1 MAGAK
6 KLVIGASGF
15 LGSHVT
21 RQLVER
27 GDDVRV
33 ILRCTSSTK
42 AIDDLDVD
50 RHYGDIFHDD
60 ALRAAMA
67 GCDDVFYCVVDTRAW
82 LRDPTPLFRTN
93 VDGLRHVLDAAVDA
107 DLRRFVFTSTI
118 GTIGIPADGRLA
130 TEEDR
135 MNWADKGG
143 GYIQSRVE
151 AENLVLRYAR
161 ERGLPAVALCVANT
175 YGSRDWQPTPHGGL
189 LAATAA
195 GRNPVYVKGA
205 ATEVVGIED
214 AATALLLA
222 AERGR
227 NGERYI
233 ISERFMTIRELFETA
248 ADAGGVKRPWLGIPV
263 WALYLLGRA
272 GDVVGRVIRRD
283 TPVTSTSA
291 RLAHIL
297 PPMDHSKAE
306 RELGWQ
312 PAPIHDSIRRATQF
326 FRENPPGSR

>member
-21 RQLVER
+21 RQLVDR

-33 ILRCTSSTK
+33 LIRRTSSTK
-42 AIDDLDVD
+42 AIEDLDVEY
-50 RHYGDIFHDD
+50 HYGDIFDD
-60 ALRAAMA
+60 AALRAAMA

-82 LRDPTPLFRTN
+82 LRDPAPLFRTN
-93 VDGLRHVLDAAVDA
+93 VEGLRHVLDAAVDA
-107 DLRRFVFTSTI
+107 DLKRFVFTSTI
-118 GTIGIPADGRLA
+118 GTIGIPPDARLA
-130 TEEDR
+130 TEDDR

-151 AENLVLRYAR
+151 AENLVLRCAR
-161 ERGLPAVALCVANT
+161 ERGLPAVALCVSNT
-175 YGSRDWQPTPHGGL
+175 YGPRDWQPTPHGGL

-195 GRNPVYVKGA
+195 GNTPVYVKGA

-222 AERGR
+222 AEKGR

-233 ISERFMTIRELFETA
+233 ISERYMTIRELFETA
-248 ADAGGVKRPWLGIPV
+248 ADAAERSGQRFGIPL
-263 WALYLLGRA
+263 WAPPPGSRRRRRRPSASPRRVSRLPA
-272 GDVVGRVIRRD
+272 PVGASCRRW
-283 TPVTSTSA
+283 TWKSRTGT
-291 RLAHIL
+291 
-297 PPMDHSKAE
+297 
-306 RELGWQ
+306 GWQ
-312 PAPIHDSIRRATQF
+312 PADPRLDPPSRAVLSENRRAAN
-326 FRENPPGSR
+326 R